1 MNEISGLFIYFYYKK
16 IVEVIVGPVSMWITL
31 SNERKYSLSTCG
43 QTVSKRVKVIHS
55 IKFLKVH

>member
-31 SNERKYSLSTCG
+31 
-43 QTVSKRVKVIHS
+43 
-55 IKFLKVH
+55 